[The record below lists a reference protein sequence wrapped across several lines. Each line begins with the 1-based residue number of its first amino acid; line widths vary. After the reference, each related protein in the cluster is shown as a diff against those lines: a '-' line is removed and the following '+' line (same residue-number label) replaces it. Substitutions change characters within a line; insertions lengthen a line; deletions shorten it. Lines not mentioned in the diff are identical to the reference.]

1 MNKLLQEFQRIKKI
15 RITTL
20 RIVSGFAGFLLC
32 LMMLF
37 NFSGFYSETSAAII
51 NSGKGLRKSSF
62 QILQQREMWQPPKIE
77 SIPKTA
83 EGKQI
88 FYGRDLVANT
98 AKYLGPNG
106 SVRHI
111 SNGMNCQ
118 NCHLDAGTKI
128 MGNNYA
134 AVYSTYPKFRA
145 RSASKETIIKRISD
159 CFERSLNGSKP
170 DSSSNEMQAMV
181 AYMKWLGT
189 GTAKGETPG
198 GTGLEKLPY
207 LNRAANPENGRIIYK
222 AKCQVCHGV
231 NGEGIPNPDKITFI
245 YPPLWGKN
253 SYNDGAGLFR
263 ISSFA
268 GYVKNNMPFGAN
280 YENKILTDEEA
291 WDLAAFVNSQPRPHK
306 DQKND
311 WKEITKKPID
321 FPFAPYADD
330 FSEKQHKLGPFQP
343 IVSAQNQNIK

>member
-1 MNKLLQEFQRIKKI
+1 
-15 RITTL
+15 
-20 RIVSGFAGFLLC
+20 
-32 LMMLF
+32 MLF
-37 NFSGFYSETSAAII
+37 NFSGFSGQISAAITG
-51 NSGKGLRKSSF
+51 SGNGLKKPSF
-62 QILQQREMWQPPKIE
+62 KILKQQEMWQPPKIE
-77 SIPKTA
+77 NIPKTP
-83 EGKQI
+83 EGKLI
-88 FYGRDLVANT
+88 LYGRDLIANT
-98 AKYLGPNG
+98 AQYLGPKG

-118 NCHLDAGTKI
+118 NCHLNAGTKI

-145 RSASKETIIKRISD
+145 RSASQETIIKRISD

-170 DSSSNEMQAMV
+170 DSNSKEMRAMV
-181 AYMKWLGT
+181 AYMKWLGK
-189 GTAKGETPG
+189 GTAKGETPE

-207 LNRAANPENGRIIYK
+207 LNRSANPENGRIIYK
-222 AKCQVCHGV
+222 AKCESCHGV

-245 YPPLWGKN
+245 YPPLWGKS

-291 WDLAAFVNSQPRPHK
+291 WDLAGFVNSQPRPHK

-311 WKEITKKPID
+311 WKDITRKPID

-330 FSEKQHKLGPFQP
+330 FSEKQHKLGPFQA
-343 IVSAQNQNIK
+343 IAAAQKQNNK

>member
-1 MNKLLQEFQRIKKI
+1 MKKLLKEFQKIKRIQ
-15 RITTL
+15 ITALT
-20 RIVSGFAGFLLC
+20 IVSGSALFFLFP
-32 LMMLF
+32 MLF
-37 NFSGFYSETSAAII
+37 NFSGFSGKTLAAI
-51 NSGKGLRKSSF
+51 NSPGSGLKKPSF
-62 QILQQREMWQPPKIE
+62 EILPQKEMWQAPAVE
-77 SIPKTA
+77 SIPNSPD
-83 EGKQI
+83 GKMI
-88 FYGRDLVANT
+88 LYGRDLIANT

-159 CFERSLNGSKP
+159 CFERSLNGTKP
-170 DSSSNEMQAMV
+170 DSSSKEMQAMV

-189 GTAKGETPG
+189 GTEKGEIPE

-207 LNRAANPENGRIIYK
+207 LNRAANPETGKMIYK
-222 AKCQVCHGV
+222 AKCESCHGV
-231 NGEGIPNPDKITFI
+231 NGQGIPNPDKITFI
-245 YPPLWGKN
+245 YPPLWGKS

-311 WKEITKKPID
+311 WRDIAKKPVD
-321 FPFAPYADD
+321 FPFAPYADK
-330 FSEKQHKLGPFQP
+330 FSEKQHKLGPFQN
-343 IVSAQNQNIK
+343 IVLAQKQNSK